1 MSVII
6 DLITQIYPFPAANS
20 FYIFIIEVVKPKTG
34 IHYIYLFTVNFKPED
49 LIFFIHPSYSLCK
62 AYFPERNNRGTDV
75 CVMISMMII
84 PKTIS

>member
-1 MSVII
+1 MSVTI

-49 LIFFIHPSYSLCK
+49 LIFFIHRTLSAK
-62 AYFPERNNRGTDV
+62 HIFQKR
-75 CVMISMMII
+75 II
-84 PKTIS
+84 EEPMSVLW